1 MCKRQ
6 KPCNVL
12 KLVRVFALLLAMCLS
27 WNLLGNQAMAAQEY
41 TYQIT
46 LYVGG
51 QGTFT
56 GTDMV
61 TVDNTATS
69 SSYTIT
75 GDKETIL
82 IQGLEIGD
90 VVTMDVAADGAVK
103 LHNNSKYYV
112 KGVRRGGRD
121 NNTVES
127 PAFTVKGD
135 ADYVVAYG
143 IQGDQTAY
151 IVRYVDRNGQ
161 QIASPRTYYGNVG
174 DKPVVAFLYVDGY
187 QPQAYNLTKTLSAN
201 EADNVFTFVYSPIPA
216 GSGSGGGAVQ
226 APTVGEDETDESSES
241 ASQSGENET
250 TESGEDETLPDE
262 TTDETQTDSESQ
274 PESQPESDPDDIIDL
289 DDPQVPLVDDPT
301 KIDSEAWTYYGAAA
315 IAVFS
320 LIALVL
326 LLWWLLTH
334 RKNKKDEK
342 DASQ

>member
-1 MCKRQ
+1 MIQ
-6 KPCNVL
+6 
-12 KLVRVFALLLAMCLS
+12 VFALLLTMCLS
-27 WNLLGNQAMAAQEY
+27 WNLLGGQAMAAQEY

-51 QGTFT
+51 QGTFS

-61 TVDNTATS
+61 TVDNKKTG

-75 GDKETIL
+75 GDEETIL
-82 IQGLEIGD
+82 IKGLEIGD
-90 VVTMDVAADGAVK
+90 VVTMDVAANGAVK

-151 IVRYVDRNGQ
+151 FVHYVDRNGHQ
-161 QIASPRTYYGNVG
+161 VAPSRTYYGNVG

-201 EADNVFTFVYSPIPA
+201 EAENVFTFVYSPITT
-216 GSGSGGGAVQ
+216 GSGSGTGGGGGAVQ
-226 APTVGEDETDESSES
+226 APTAGTDETDESSES

-262 TTDETQTDSESQ
+262 TIDETQPESE
-274 PESQPESDPDDIIDL
+274 PESQPESDPDDVIDL
-289 DDPQVPLVDDPT
+289 DDPRVPLVDDPT
-301 KIDSEAWTYYGAAA
+301 KIDGEALKYYGAAA

-326 LLWWLLTH
+326 LLWWLLAG
-334 RKNKKDEK
+334 RKKDKDEK

>member
-12 KLVRVFALLLAMCLS
+12 KLVRVFALLLTMCLS

-61 TVDNTATS
+61 TVDNKATG

-103 LHNNSKYYV
+103 LNNNSKYYV

-226 APTVGEDETDESSES
+226 APTVGEDETDENSES

-262 TTDETQTDSESQ
+262 TIDENETETESQ
-274 PESQPESDPDDIIDL
+274 PESQPESGPDDIIDL
-289 DDPQVPLVDDPT
+289 DDPQVPLVDNPNQVSGD
-301 KIDSEAWTYYGAAA
+301 AWMYYGAAA

-320 LIALVL
+320 LIALAL
-326 LLWWLLTH
+326 LLWWILNR
-334 RKNKKDEK
+334 RKNGKDDSENE
-342 DASQ
+342 